1 MHSMKSTII
10 VACII
15 FISSVAV
22 AALDDGFQNAQAFEI
37 ALGQDSNQLV
47 TIIDKF
53 DDIINQDD
61 SPSVADITVNEM
73 NNNLNYIINSKTYA
87 TPDKISLKDT
97 WLKDLLEGT
106 ATAVQND
113 NSPEVVLINDGVIV
127 DADLMNS
134 LDSMFA
140 EITVSNVESSNEKD
154 LVDAFIITD
163 MQYEESVVYS
173 VGSTD

>member
-1 MHSMKSTII
+1 MKSTII

-15 FISSVAV
+15 FISFVAV

-61 SPSVADITVNEM
+61 LPSVADITVNEM

-87 TPDKISLKDT
+87 TPDKINSLKDT

-113 NSPEVVLINDGVIV
+113 NSPDVVR
-127 DADLMNS
+127 
-134 LDSMFA
+134 
-140 EITVSNVESSNEKD
+140 NE
-154 LVDAFIITD
+154 
-163 MQYEESVVYS
+163 
-173 VGSTD
+173 